1 MKIRYLDGVKVC
13 TVESKINEFVAVYDY
28 NKIAKTLH
36 RIFREAEISD
46 SSDPGRDHDPMNVVL
61 IMLAGTGDVKEHRI
75 STRENQVVYDDE
87 QTLGKTK
94 APKFKLPKLT
104 LKEIKLQRLLA
115 EKKAAADKIKTL
127 ENKLSA
133 AEAQIK
139 ALTNGKKNIQDL
151 PQTTNPP
158 AFKKKCELKIIPG
171 GKMIQ

>member
-1 MKIRYLDGVKVC
+1 MKIRHLNGVKVC
-13 TVESKINEFVAVYDY
+13 TVEDKINDFVAVYDY
-28 NKIAKTLH
+28 NKIVKTLY

-61 IMLAGTGDVKEHRI
+61 AMLAGSHDIKEHQI
-75 STRENQVVYDDE
+75 STRENQVIYDDE
-87 QTLGKTK
+87 QALKTK

-104 LKEIKLQRLLA
+104 LNEIKLKQLLA
-115 EKKAAADKIKTL
+115 DKKTSADKIKTL
-127 ENKLSA
+127 ENKLLA

-171 GKMIQ
+171 GKMIH

>member
-1 MKIRYLDGVKVC
+1 MKIRHLNGVKVC
-13 TVESKINEFVAVYDY
+13 TVEDKLNHFVAVYDY
-28 NKIAKTLH
+28 NKIVKTLY

-46 SSDPGRDHDPMNVVL
+46 SSDPERDHDPMNVVL
-61 IMLAGTGDVKEHRI
+61 IMLAGSHDIKEHQI
-75 STRENQVVYDDE
+75 STRENQVIYDDE
-87 QTLGKTK
+87 QALKTK

-104 LKEIKLQRLLA
+104 LNEIKLKQLLA
-115 EKKAAADKIKTL
+115 DKKTSADKIKTL
-127 ENKLSA
+127 ENKLLA

-171 GKMIQ
+171 GKMIH